1 MEEAGRGG
9 MMAVPRGAG
18 GGWQRRRH
26 GCVPMSVLKG
36 TPLRPPHGALE
47 PGFPDGLPG

>member
-18 GGWQRRRH
+18 GGAGREGGMAVCQ
-26 GCVPMSVLKG
+26 
-36 TPLRPPHGALE
+36 
-47 PGFPDGLPG
+47 